1 VAARSSAPV
10 IGALCTTSD
19 PKAGKT
25 KLSEDD
31 NPLSARH
38 WSISIGY
45 RYQHSFRHFVGTT
58 EQTQRETQRTQVVNY
73 INLFDVSLTYRIN
86 PRWSLTA
93 SLPIMNATRTYDHQL
108 LNVFLLVPN
117 APDQVSHANG
127 IGDLAVSAQL
137 WLHRPPAEKGHNI
150 AFSFGTVFPTG
161 GDDTRD
167 TVQTVNGPQRVFVD
181 QSIQLGAGGW
191 GISLGTEAYQRVKRA
206 VLYGSGTYL
215 VTPQEQN
222 GIPNASLAG
231 VSLKPNPLTSK
242 MSIPDQYLA
251 DGGIA
256 YPVPKIRGM
265 AAKFGMRYEG
275 VKVRDLIGGSRG
287 FRRPGY
293 ALSVEPGMQ
302 YERGKTTWSLNI
314 PVAVQRNRKRSV
326 PDLMQGRAGDAA
338 FADYLILVGYARPF

>member
-1 VAARSSAPV
+1 
-10 IGALCTTSD
+10 
-19 PKAGKT
+19 
-25 KLSEDD
+25 
-31 NPLSARH
+31 
-38 WSISIGY
+38 
-45 RYQHSFRHFVGTT
+45 
-58 EQTQRETQRTQVVNY
+58 
-73 INLFDVSLTYRIN
+73 
-86 PRWSLTA
+86 
-93 SLPIMNATRTYDHQL
+93 MNATRTYDHQL
-108 LNVFLLVPN
+108 FQTLLHIPN
-117 APDQVSHANG
+117 APDQVTHANG
-127 IGDLAVSAQL
+127 IGDLAVSAEF
-137 WLHRPPAEKGHNI
+137 WVHRPPAERGHNI

-161 GDDTRD
+161 NDDIRD

-206 VLYGSGTYL
+206 VLYSSGSYL
-215 VTPQEQN
+215 ITPQELN

-231 VSLKPNPLTSK
+231 VKFKPNPLPST

-265 AAKFGMRYEG
+265 AAKFGVRYEG
-275 VKVRDLIGGSRG
+275 VKVRDLIGGSLG

-302 YERGKTTWSLNI
+302 FERGKNVWSLNI

-326 PDLMQGRAGDAA
+326 PDQMRGTAGDAA
-338 FADYLILVGYARPF
+338 FADYLILVGCTRSF

>member
-10 IGALCTTSD
+10 IGALCSASD
-19 PKAGKT
+19 PNAEQAKR
-25 KLSEDD
+25 SEDD
-31 NPLSARH
+31 SPLSARH
-38 WSISIGY
+38 WSVSTGY

-58 EQTQRETQRTQVVNY
+58 EQTQREAQQTQVVNY
-73 INLFDVSLTYRIN
+73 INLFDVSVTYKLN

-93 SLPIMNATRTYDHQL
+93 SLPIMNGTRTYDHQL
-108 LNVFLLVPN
+108 FQTLLHIPN

-127 IGDLAVSAQL
+127 IGDLSVSAQF

-161 GDDTRD
+161 SDDVRD
-167 TVQTVNGPQRVFVD
+167 SVQTVNGPQRVFVD
-181 QSIQLGAGGW
+181 QSLQLGAGGW
-191 GISLGTEAYQRVKRA
+191 GISLGTEAYQRAKKA
-206 VLYGSGTYL
+206 VLYGSGSYL
-215 VTPQEQN
+215 ITPQEQN
-222 GIPNASLAG
+222 GTPNASLAG
-231 VSLKPNPLTSK
+231 VHFPPNPLTST

-275 VKVRDLIGGSRG
+275 VKVRDLIGGSTG

-326 PDLMQGRAGDAA
+326 PDLIQGKAGDAA
-338 FADYLILVGYARPF
+338 FADYLILLGFSRSF

>member
-1 VAARSSAPV
+1 MAARSSAPV
-10 IGALCTTSD
+10 IGALCSTSD
-19 PKAGKT
+19 PTAEKAKV
-25 KLSEDD
+25 SEDES
-31 NPLSARH
+31 PLSARH
-38 WSISIGY
+38 WSISTGY

-58 EQTQRETQRTQVVNY
+58 EQTLRETQKTAVVNY
-73 INLFDVSLTYRIN
+73 INLFDVSLTYKVN

-108 LNVFLLVPN
+108 FDVLLHIPH

-127 IGDLAVSAQL
+127 IGDLAVSAQV
-137 WLHRPPAEKGHNI
+137 WLHRPPAEKGHNM

-161 GDDTRD
+161 SDDIRD

-191 GISLGTEAYQRVKRA
+191 GISLGTEAYQRVKKA

-215 VTPQEQN
+215 ITPQEQN
-222 GIPNASLAG
+222 GTPNASLAG
-231 VSLKPNPLTSK
+231 VTLPSNPFTST

-275 VKVRDLIGGSRG
+275 VKVRDLIGGSLG

-293 ALSVEPGMQ
+293 ALSVEPGLQ
-302 YERGKTTWSLNI
+302 YERGKTIWSLNI

-326 PDLMQGRAGDAA
+326 PDLMQGKAGDAA
-338 FADYLILVGYARPF
+338 FADYLVLVGCTRSF

>member
-10 IGALCTTSD
+10 IGALCSTSD
-19 PKAGKT
+19 AKAETAKVPADEG
-25 KLSEDD
+25 
-31 NPLSARH
+31 PLSARH
-38 WSISIGY
+38 WSISTGY

-58 EQTQRETQRTQVVNY
+58 EQTQRETQKTQVVNY
-73 INLFDVSLTYRIN
+73 INLFDVSLTYKIN

-93 SLPIMNATRTYDHQL
+93 SLPIMNGTRTYDHQL
-108 LNVFLLVPN
+108 FNVLLHIPN

-127 IGDLAVSAQL
+127 IGDLAVSAQF
-137 WLHRPPAEKGHNI
+137 WLHRPPAENGHNI
-150 AFSFGTVFPTG
+150 AFSFGTVCPTG
-161 GDDTRD
+161 SDDVRD

-215 VTPQEQN
+215 LTPQEQN
-222 GIPNASLAG
+222 GTLNASLAG
-231 VSLKPNPLTSK
+231 VKFPANPLTSK

-256 YPVPKIRGM
+256 YPVPKIRGL

-275 VKVRDLIGGSRG
+275 VKVRDLIGGSLG

-302 YERGKTTWSLNI
+302 YERGKSIWSLNI

-326 PDLMQGRAGDAA
+326 PDLMQGKAGDAA
-338 FADYLILVGYARPF
+338 FADYLILVGYARSF